1 MRPLSPSVD
10 LRAHT
15 PQVKFTPPKGT
26 LLWPAVS
33 TWTDLHWKRWLHGH
47 HWTAAQ
53 ITKYLRTDRYRYG
66 LGFTRDGK
74 LAGVA
79 DANDAKWLYHPTP
92 KGVTLHAATTPN
104 ILWGGSA
111 GGSKSFGLRWEA
123 LRCSLMYED
132 FRTLI
137 VRREL
142 EELRR
147 THLDKLE
154 REVININ
161 QAAGRKILSLG
172 KQPPA
177 LVCETTG
184 SKIIFGHV
192 NSIGDE
198 ERYLSEEYDLFGGDE
213 ATRLLKKQIVG
224 IAGRL
229 RNDEKRHHRI
239 SRMILTTNPGGPAH
253 QYCVSHFIEK
263 NVQPEENPR
272 YDPNDYTFIKAS
284 LYDNPHLM
292 DADGTYTNYEKRLYA
307 YDEDRRRQLLDGD
320 WSAIVGQ
327 FFGEFSEA
335 GHVQTITDL
344 PRGCKIERWVRWG
357 DVAYAVF
364 AFIFPNGRVYLYDE
378 ILFEPKRVAASVA
391 AEIKRQSA
399 YARDDAHGVL
409 GRTVGHTEME
419 KGAGLA
425 GESYADTFARSGL
438 PVWCDNT
445 DPVQGWGRVR
455 HWLQM
460 APDGS
465 PWLLIHPRC
474 AFAVRTLA
482 SLVEDED
489 NPEDI
494 ADGQDDQAAHA
505 IRSGLM
511 ARPSP
516 RVLKPAPTPIPKD
529 SPRAMMNE
537 WLVGRRAP
545 GQVM

>member
-1 MRPLSPSVD
+1 MD
-10 LRAHT
+10 LRAHS

-26 LLWPAVS
+26 HVWPAVGN
-33 TWTDLHWKRWLHGH
+33 WTELHWRRWLSGH
-47 HWTAAQ
+47 KWTHAQ
-53 ITKYLRTDRYRYG
+53 ITRYLKHDRYAYG
-66 LGFTRDGK
+66 VGFNPDGT
-74 LAGVA
+74 LATVA
-79 DANDAKWLYHPTP
+79 SAHEAKWLYQPTP
-92 KGVTLHAATTPN
+92 KGVTLHATQTPN

-154 REVININ
+154 REVQNIN
-161 QAAGRKILSLG
+161 LAAGRKIMSLG

-177 LVCETTG
+177 LICELTG

-192 NSIGDE
+192 NSMGDE

-213 ATRLLKKQIVG
+213 ATRLLKNQIVG

-229 RNDEKRHHRI
+229 RNDEKRLHRI
-239 SRMILTTNPGGPAH
+239 SRMILTTNPGGPSH
-253 QYCVSHFIEK
+253 KFCVSHFIEK
-263 NVQPEENPR
+263 DVQPAENPR

-284 LYDNPHLM
+284 LYDNPYLM

-307 YDEDRRRQLLDGD
+307 YDVDRRRQLLDGD

-327 FFGEFSEA
+327 FFGEFSEQ
-335 GHVQTITDL
+335 GHVKLIPDL
-344 PRGCKIERWVRWG
+344 PEGCKLDRWVRWG
-357 DVAYAVF
+357 DKAYCAF
-364 AFIFPNGRVYLYDE
+364 ALIFPNGRVYIIDE
-378 ILFEPKRVAASVA
+378 MLFEPKRVATSVA
-391 AEIKRQSA
+391 NDIKRQSA
-399 YARDDAHGVL
+399 YLRDELKAKL
-409 GRTVGHTEME
+409 GRTIGHIEME
-419 KGAGLA
+419 KGAGLT
-425 GESYADTFARSGL
+425 GESYAATFARAGL
-438 PVWCDNT
+438 SVWCDDT
-445 DPVQGWGRVR
+445 DPIQGWGRVR

-474 AFAVRTLA
+474 QFAIRTLA
-482 SLVEDED
+482 SLVEDKD

-494 ADGQDDQAAHA
+494 DAGQEDQAAHA
-505 IRSGLM
+505 VRLGLM

-516 RVLKPAPTPIPKD
+516 RTLKPASVTIPKD
-529 SPRAMMNE
+529 SPRALMNE
-537 WLVGRRAP
+537 WLTPRRES
-545 GQVM
+545 GMVM